1 MLGGFQRFLKELKRR
16 KVYHVAVVYA
26 VIAFGVW
33 QIADIAFPPL
43 GLPDSAMTLVLVLT
57 ALGFPIALVLAWAY
71 EVRPD
76 SGGQATPEAKA
87 RTATLDLPNEAG
99 TDRATARSV
108 AVLPFDNMSAEPE
121 SEYFSDG
128 ITEEITNSLA
138 RVKDLR
144 VAARTSAFTFRGSR
158 ADVREIGKKLGV
170 AYVVEGSVR
179 RAGDR
184 LRITAQLI
192 DASNGYHLW
201 SERFDRDLGDV
212 FAIQDE
218 VAEHVTRQILAEIP
232 AELAS
237 LALPRTEDLDAYDAY
252 LKGRH
257 QRHLFSPDSVER
269 AIVWY
274 TESVAADP
282 EYAPSF
288 AALAEAYTIQSIGFA
303 TRPSRET
310 MPKARD
316 AADTALELD
325 PRLPDAHLA
334 RGLVAMFYEW
344 DYGAAKRG
352 IDKAIELSPSS
363 ANAHMWLEFYW
374 TYVEHDYEEALAA
387 IRRAIELDPLEPAY
401 RERLA
406 YVHMIFGRYDE
417 AERLLREQLATGPI
431 TPLLHLALAD
441 TLSRTGRLAEAA
453 THVDEALERSGRL
466 VTFLAVACGIHAL
479 KGDIDKAR
487 ELLTELQE
495 HARHAAVSELW
506 LTIAHAGLADKDE
519 AFAHLQR
526 AVENRDSNL
535 FYCVALPRHLGLRDD
550 PRFADIMRAVG
561 LAHLI
566 EDQPS
571 H

>member
-1 MLGGFQRFLKELKRR
+1 MDGIQGFLKELRRR

-26 VIAFGVW
+26 AIAFALW
-33 QIADIAFPPL
+33 QIADIAFPAL
-43 GLPDSAMTLVLVLT
+43 ELPDSAMTLVLVLT

-71 EVRPD
+71 EVKPD
-76 SGGQATPEAKA
+76 SGAQATREEGADLGKFGPSPEA
-87 RTATLDLPNEAG
+87 DP
-99 TDRATARSV
+99 DRAIPRSV
-108 AVLPFDNMSAEPE
+108 AVLPFDNMSPEPE

-138 RVKDLR
+138 RVRDLK
-144 VAARTSAFTFRGSR
+144 VAARTSAFTFRSSR
-158 ADVREIGKKLGV
+158 ADVREIGKRLGV

-232 AELAS
+232 AELES

-269 AIVWY
+269 AIAWY
-274 TESVAADP
+274 TKSVDADP
-282 EYAPSF
+282 EYAP
-288 AALAEAYTIQSIGFA
+288 AYAGLAEAYTIQSIGFA

-310 MPKARD
+310 MPKARE
-316 AADTALELD
+316 AADRALELD

-344 DYGAAKRG
+344 DYGGAKRCL
-352 IDKAIELSPSS
+352 DRAIELSPSS
-363 ANAHMWLEFYW
+363 ANAHMWSEFYW

-431 TPLLHLALAD
+431 TPLLHLGLAD
-441 TLSRTGRLAEAA
+441 TLSRKGQLAEAA

-466 VTFLAVACGIHAL
+466 ITFLAVACGIHAL
-479 KGDIDKAR
+479 KGDIDKAQ
-487 ELLTELQE
+487 ELLAELQE
-495 HARHAAVSELW
+495 HARHTAVPELW
-506 LTIAHAGLADKDE
+506 LAIAHAGLGDKDE
-519 AFAHLQR
+519 AFACLRR

-535 FYCVALPRHLGLRDD
+535 LYSVALPRHLGLHDD
-550 PRFADIMRAVG
+550 PRFADILRSIG
-561 LAHLI
+561 LSHLI
-566 EDQPS
+566 AS
-571 H
+571 L